1 MDYPSLKK
9 RVEKA
14 GGLRLAAHGSLRDQI
29 VDLAVLEW
37 PADCPADRLFE
48 VLHARVSRRVRQ
60 GRSRMAGMFLSAL
73 MVKPVARI
81 CVEWYLEKPSHRVLM
96 EGWRAKA
103 AKDL

>member
-1 MDYPSLKK
+1 MEYASLKK
-9 RVEKA
+9 RVEKD
-14 GGLRLAAHGSLRDQI
+14 GGLRLAAHGSLRNQV
-29 VDLAVLEW
+29 VDLVVLEW
-37 PADCPADRLFE
+37 PADCPAERLFE
-48 VLHARVSRRVRQ
+48 VLHARVSRRVRR
-60 GRSRMAGMFLSAL
+60 GRTRMMGMFLSAL

>member
-1 MDYPSLKK
+1 MDYASLKK
-9 RVEKA
+9 RVEKS
-14 GGLRLAAHGSLRDQI
+14 GGLRLAAHGSLRNQV
-29 VDLAVLEW
+29 VDLVVLEW
-37 PADCPADRLFE
+37 PSDCPPEKLSE
-48 VLHARVSRRVRQ
+48 VLHARVSRRVRH
-60 GRSRMAGMFLSAL
+60 GRSRMAGMFLSAM

>member
-1 MDYPSLKK
+1 MDYSSLKK

-14 GGLRLAAHGSLRDQI
+14 GGLRLASHGSLRDQI

-37 PADCPADRLFE
+37 PRDCPTDKLSE

-60 GRSRMAGMFLSAL
+60 GRSRMMGMFLSVM

>member
-1 MDYPSLKK
+1 MDYSSLKK
-9 RVEKA
+9 RVEKS

-37 PADCPADRLFE
+37 PQGCPADKLFE
-48 VLHARVSRRVRQ
+48 VLHARVARKLRH
-60 GRSRMAGMFLSAL
+60 GRSRMMGMFLSVM

-81 CVEWYLEKPSHRVLM
+81 CVEWYLEKSSHRVLM